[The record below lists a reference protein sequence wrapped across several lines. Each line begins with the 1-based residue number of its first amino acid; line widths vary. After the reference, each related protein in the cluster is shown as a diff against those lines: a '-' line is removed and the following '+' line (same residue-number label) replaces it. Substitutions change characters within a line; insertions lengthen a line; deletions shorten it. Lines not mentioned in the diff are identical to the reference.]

1 MHAVRSLLVVP
12 RDAFSYKE
20 GPQLLG
26 DYRSVKLIPLHWHSS
41 RFNSPST
48 MYSGVVTIPFVFLI
62 ATLLL
67 LSSFLL
73 APLILGSTPV
83 GMYKKLVEFCKTD
96 QLSFKHVVTFNMDEY
111 VGIPR
116 DHPESYHSFMFK
128 HLFNHIDIDPA
139 NVHILDGNAPDLV
152 KECEQFEEKM
162 KAVGGVELFIGG
174 EPEQLCAF
182 VTRGHLCV
190 CVCPYICCGPVSNDT
205 LSYPVLVV
213 AGMCVCVA

>member
-1 MHAVRSLLVVP
+1 M
-12 RDAFSYKE
+12 
-20 GPQLLG
+20 
-26 DYRSVKLIPLHWHSS
+26 
-41 RFNSPST
+41 
-48 MYSGVVTIPFVFLI
+48 
-62 ATLLL
+62 LLL